1 MDENHQL
8 KEQER
13 EMLGM
18 IRNSKD
24 PEAAFILALEI
35 IRQLA
40 EQPAASAAPSTGDLP
55 AKPEIIE

>member
-1 MDENHQL
+1 
-8 KEQER
+8 
-13 EMLGM
+13 MLAM

-40 EQPAASAAPSTGDLP
+40 KQPAASAAPSTGDLP